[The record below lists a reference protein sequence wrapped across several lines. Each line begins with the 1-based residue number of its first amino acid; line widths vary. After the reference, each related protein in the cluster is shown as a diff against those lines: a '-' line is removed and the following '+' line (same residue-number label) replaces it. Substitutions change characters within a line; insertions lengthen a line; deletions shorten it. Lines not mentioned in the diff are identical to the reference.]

1 MRTHL
6 ETQGAHHPSLLPA
19 LQIVQMAISQK
30 MKTIT
35 ETALHNIAVL
45 ASKLNWTCLD
55 MTLIK
60 NLALGIA
67 GHAQQTPAT
76 TKHVLAAVRY
86 LRDEPHN
93 LHPWHKN

>member
-6 ETQGAHHPSLLPA
+6 ETKSHDDPPLLPP
-19 LQIVQMAISQK
+19 LQILQMAIPPQ

-67 GHAQQTPAT
+67 GHSQQTPAT
-76 TKHVLAAVRY
+76 TKHVLAAVRQ
-86 LRDEPHN
+86 LRDEPNN
-93 LHPWHKN
+93 LHLWHKN